1 MSGFTSGGV
10 TSDIAPE
17 FSDTVSTITLAQVLA
32 AIDHTK
38 LTFSSDEDPVAAVRQ
53 LCREAVANQ
62 FYAVCVRPAHVKLAC
77 RELEGTEVKVATVI
91 GFPAEKVLLENEKLT
106 PTVGGFA
113 LEDKLLEIHECF
125 SSGLADG
132 LVPDEFD
139 LVMNISQF
147 KKEMAEAS
155 LKGISEKSVLL
166 ESHLSNTVD
175 EFSRIRD
182 AAQGRPVKV
191 IIETDLLSDLEII
204 IATQCCAK
212 ANVAMVKTSTGM
224 ITGGVGATEH
234 AVALIAK
241 TLNERGESSRMGI
254 KASGG
259 VKTLTQAQRML
270 ALGATRLGTSSGV
283 EIARGVQGD
292 TQTY

>member
-17 FSDTVSTITLAQVLA
+17 FSAQITVEQVLA

-38 LTFSSDEDPVAAVRQ
+38 LTFSSDEDPIAAVRK
-53 LCREAVANQ
+53 LCREAVSHH

-77 RELEGTEVKVATVI
+77 DELEGTEVKVATVI
-91 GFPAEKVLLENEKLT
+91 GFPVEKVLLENETVT
-106 PTVGGFA
+106 PTVGGFSM
-113 LEDKLLEIHECF
+113 EDKLLEMHECF
-125 SSGLADG
+125 SRGLADG
-132 LVPDEFD
+132 CVPDEFD
-139 LVMNISQF
+139 LVMNVAQL
-147 KKEMAEAS
+147 KQEMAEAS
-155 LKGISEKSVLL
+155 FKGMSEKSLL
-166 ESHLSNTVD
+166 PKTLN
-175 EFSRIRD
+175 EFSKIRD

-191 IIETDLLSDLEII
+191 IIETDLLTDLEISV
-204 IATQCCAK
+204 ATQCCAK
-212 ANVAMVKTSTGM
+212 AQVAMVKTSTGM
-224 ITGGVGATEH
+224 ITGGLGATEH

-241 TLNERGESSRMGI
+241 TLNDCGELGRMGI

-259 VKTLTQAQRML
+259 VKTLPVAQQML

-292 TQTY
+292 TQSY

>member
-1 MSGFTSGGV
+1 MNGV
-10 TSDIAPE
+10 TSD
-17 FSDTVSTITLAQVLA
+17 TVETISLAQVLA

-38 LTFSSDEDPVAAVRQ
+38 LTFSSQEDPLAAIGQ
-53 LCREAVANQ
+53 LCREAVTNQ
-62 FYAVCVRPAHVKLAC
+62 FYAVCVRPVHVKLAC

-91 GFPAEKVLLENEKLT
+91 GFPREKVLLENEKIN

-113 LEDKLLEIHECF
+113 LEDKLMEVHECF
-125 SSGLADG
+125 ASGLADG

-147 KKEMAEAS
+147 KQEIAQAFPE
-155 LKGISEKSVLL
+155 GIAEKSVLL
-166 ESHLSNTVD
+166 ESHLANTVQ
-175 EFSRIRD
+175 EFSKIRD

-191 IIETDLLSDLEII
+191 IIETDLLSDLEIT
-204 IATQCCAK
+204 IATQCCARAK
-212 ANVAMVKTSTGM
+212 VAMVKTSTGM

-241 TLNERGESSRMGI
+241 TLKDCGELGHIGI

-259 VKTLTQAQRML
+259 VKTFTQAQRML

-283 EIARGVQGD
+283 DIALGVLGD
-292 TQTY
+292 TQSY